1 MHSHSPHKSLIKMKK
16 VKTAAMTILVAQ
28 WLDDQREKNKTR
40 PGLRFFFN

>member
-16 VKTAAMTILVAQ
+16 VKTAAILVAQ
-28 WLDDQREKNKTR
+28 WLDDQREKTKTR